1 MQTVSQSV
9 SQSVSQYICHS
20 DLNGTGRNA
29 QKTKV
34 SLFMYLFSEHDL
46 FFMLAERSTLPGQTA
61 LDPERP

>member
-1 MQTVSQSV
+1 MQTV

-20 DLNGTGRNA
+20 DLTGTGRNG

-46 FFMLAERSTLPGQTA
+46 FFIGGTEYPTLASST
-61 LDPERP
+61 RP